1 MFSMKMFRTAEN
13 VLKHQLNDVY
23 AHRKKEVYNNIRT
36 GNDWIY
42 NCNIYKEWCYEK
54 LLDLERLWADLG
66 VNFKKVNVISGGYA
80 FYDGPY
86 WLKLGVKE
94 IWLYETDAEIRK
106 INWRL
111 TDYIKND
118 ITIKGRTLDP
128 CLDYPWIIK
137 EDIDLYINFNCEKHF
152 PMKQSVKPEMYPPRC
167 IFAFLGS
174 GLKYDGPD
182 TPGNG
187 NINITET
194 LDDFIETL
202 PDIKIIF
209 KDTMDKKHMVI
220 GCFE

>member
-1 MFSMKMFRTAEN
+1 MFGMRMFRTAEGALN
-13 VLKHQLNDVY
+13 QLNDKRF
-23 AHRKKEVYNNIRT
+23 AHRKKEVYENLKN
-36 GNDWIY
+36 GVDFIY
-42 NCNIYKEWCYEK
+42 DCNTYKEWCYKK
-54 LLDLERLWADLG
+54 LIDLKFK
-66 VNFKKVNVISGGYA
+66 FKKINIVAGGYA

-86 WLKLGVKE
+86 WLKLGAKE
-94 IWLYETDAEIRK
+94 VWLYEMDKEIRDV
-106 INWRL
+106 NWRL

-118 ITIKGRTLDP
+118 LTIKGRTLDP
-128 CLDYPWIIK
+128 SLDYPWIQK
-137 EDIDLYINFNCEKHF
+137 ENVSLHINFNCEKHY
-152 PMKQSVKPEMYPPRC
+152 PMKQSVKRGMYPPLC
-167 IFAFLGS
+167 MFAFLGS
-174 GLKYDGPD
+174 GLKYNGPD